1 MIEGYV
7 FTPSNEEKVL
17 NFTAKVKRNAFE
29 LSGENSASRALGRVW
44 CKLDSVWT
52 SFENVRC

>member
-17 NFTAKVKRNAFE
+17 NFTAKVRRNVFE
-29 LSGENSASRALGRVW
+29 LSGENSASRAWGRIFG
-44 CKLDSVWT
+44 KLDSVWT
-52 SFENVRC
+52 GFENVRC